1 VVRVRRGLLFW
12 GLFLISLGSVPLL
25 VRTGAIDAATLA
37 GAWRLWPI
45 ILIAVGIGLL
55 AGRTQVAL
63 VGTVVTAIILGI
75 AAGAALATG
84 GSWFGWLGD
93 CSIGATTNAQIDRS
107 GTFQS
112 PATIR
117 IDQDCGN
124 LQLSSQAGSDWS
136 LHADYRGSPPIVAAS
151 GDQLEVRWPDR
162 GASRH
167 AQWNLKFP
175 SALVSDVDL
184 RANAGSGTVDLS
196 GARLASFI
204 AEINAF
210 DLSVDAGGGSIDR
223 IDLTMNAGR
232 SRIVL
237 GPGSVSGSLSVNAG
251 AIDLCVPAGSQLRIR
266 LTDQLTFAQNLDDRG
281 FVKSGG
287 TWTRSGGDPASLI
300 DLTVNGAASS
310 FTLDPDGG
318 CR

>member
-1 VVRVRRGLLFW
+1 MRVRRGLLFW
-12 GLFLISLGSVPLL
+12 GLFLISLGAVPLL
-25 VRTGAIDAATLA
+25 VRIGAIDAATLA
-37 GAWRLWPI
+37 WAWRLWPL
-45 ILIAVGIGLL
+45 ILIAIGIGLV
-55 AGRTQVAL
+55 AGRSQVAV
-63 VGTVVTAIILGI
+63 VGTVATAIILGI

-84 GSWFGWLGD
+84 GSLFGWLGD
-93 CSIGATTNAQIDRS
+93 CSIGATTNAQIDRG

-112 PATIR
+112 PATVS

-124 LQLSSQAGSDWS
+124 LQLTTQAGSDWS
-136 LHADYRGSPPIVAAS
+136 LHADHTGSPPIVAAS
-151 GDQLEVRWPDR
+151 GNQLDIRWPDR
-162 GASRH
+162 GPSRH
-167 AQWNLKFP
+167 QQVDVKFP

-210 DLSVDAGGGSIDR
+210 DLSVDAGGASIDR

-232 SRIVL
+232 SRITL
-237 GPGSVSGSLSVNAG
+237 GPSSASGSLSVNAG
-251 AIDLCVPAGSQLRIR
+251 AIELCVPAGAQLRIR
-266 LTDQLTFAQNLDDRG
+266 LTDQLTFAHNLDDRG
-281 FVKSGG
+281 LVKSGG
-287 TWTRSGGDPASLI
+287 TWTRSGSDATSVI
-300 DLTVNGAASS
+300 DLTVNGAAAS

>member
-1 VVRVRRGLLFW
+1 MRVRRGLLFW
-12 GLFLISLGSVPLL
+12 GLFLISLGAVPLL

-37 GAWRLWPI
+37 GTWRLWPV
-45 ILIAVGIGLL
+45 ILIAIGIGLV
-55 AGRTQVAL
+55 AGRSQVAV
-63 VGTVVTAIILGI
+63 VGTVIAAIILGT

-112 PATIR
+112 PATVS

-124 LQLSSQAGSDWS
+124 LRLSTQAGSDWS
-136 LHADYRGSPPIVAAS
+136 VHGDYSGSPPVIAAS
-151 GDQLEVRWPDR
+151 GNQLDIRWPDR
-162 GASRH
+162 GPSRH
-167 AQWNLKFP
+167 QQLDVKFP
-175 SALVSDVDL
+175 SALSDVDL
-184 RANAGSGTVDLS
+184 HANAGSGTVDLS

-210 DLSVDAGGGSIDR
+210 DLSVDAGGASIDR
-223 IDLTMNAGR
+223 MDLTMNAGR
-232 SRIVL
+232 SRIIL
-237 GPGSVSGSLSVNAG
+237 GPGSVSGALSVNAG
-251 AIDLCVPAGSQLRIR
+251 AIELCVPAGSQLRIR
-266 LTDQLTFAQNLDDRG
+266 LSDQLTFAHNLDDRG
-281 FVKSGG
+281 LVKSGG
-287 TWTRSGGDPASLI
+287 TWTRSGGDATSAI
-300 DLTVNGAASS
+300 DLTVNGAAAS